1 MSNPALRQGIASHLA
16 RLHNMDLTGEVEP
29 LIWHSCDAM
38 IHLMKPESMLPGFD
52 FTELVEEVRR
62 YRSIVHSTLPK
73 LVTCHGDMKP
83 ANIIRLGSQE
93 NSTVFIDF
101 ELSGLG
107 YRGYDIFKLFRTD
120 EVDGDKLRQFVID
133 YVQKSTPEGVADE
146 CEVQR
151 VHAEALMFEPLT
163 YLEPVIFF
171 NSVCAEYPDT
181 AERFSDLAHARWEK
195 YLQTKHFIEE
205 RADALRRLNIV
216 CRFEK

>member
-1 MSNPALRQGIASHLA
+1 
-16 RLHNMDLTGEVEP
+16 
-29 LIWHSCDAM
+29 M

-216 CRFEK
+216 CRFEE